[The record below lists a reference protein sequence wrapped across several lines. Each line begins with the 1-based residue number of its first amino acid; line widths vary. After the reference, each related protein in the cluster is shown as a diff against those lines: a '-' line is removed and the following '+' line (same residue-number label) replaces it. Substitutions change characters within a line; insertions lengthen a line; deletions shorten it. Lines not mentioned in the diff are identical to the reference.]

1 MFISD
6 AFAQAGEA
14 AASFPSGTLVQL
26 AVIFLIF
33 YFLLI
38 RPQQKK
44 VKQHEA
50 MLHALKKGDKI
61 ITGGGIVGKIVS
73 TDETEVEIE
82 IAHNTTIKILRS
94 TVRNLAINE
103 ALKGKPEAKKAETT
117 VAIPHKT
124 PANSNKK

>member
-14 AASFPSGTLVQL
+14 AASFPSGTLIQL

-50 MLHALKKGDKI
+50 MLHSLKKGDKI
-61 ITGGGIVGKIVS
+61 ITGGGIVGKIVG
-73 TDETEVEIE
+73 TDEFELEIE
-82 IAHNTTIKILRS
+82 IAPNTTIKILRS
-94 TVRNLAINE
+94 TVRDLAVNE
-103 ALKGKPEAKKAETT
+103 ALRGKPEAKKAETT
-117 VAIPHKT
+117 VAIPHKN